1 MVAAGLSFQ
10 AALAAGFFG
19 TMVALVFYLIMATL
33 GVDYAI
39 PGQVA
44 TRVVYG
50 LRGAKLIPSLLRV
63 LVSIY
68 WFSFQT
74 LVGASAIVAVLA
86 KMTGITYPLGQRD
99 LRIDPGVRR
108 GDRLR
113 IAQGAD
119 ARRLADEGHR
129 VGLSICSVRAS

>member
-1 MVAAGLSFQ
+1 MTSAIDIERRLRERYRQPAGVEQ
-10 AALAAGFFG
+10 FG
-19 TMVALVFYLIMATL
+19 IERRI
-33 GVDYAI
+33 GH
-39 PGQVA
+39 
-44 TRVVYG
+44 R
-50 LRGAKLIPSLLRV
+50 RGARENDRHHL
-63 LVSIY
+63 
-68 WFSFQT
+68 
-74 LVGASAIVAVLA
+74 SAD
-86 KMTGITYPLGQRD
+86 PGQRD